1 MSKRKYRA
9 GIMIQSVAE
18 FESCESQWFIWN
30 GRTRH
35 RSVLEHEQYKTL
47 ALFIYCGRLY
57 TAERIENDS

>member
-1 MSKRKYRA
+1 
-9 GIMIQSVAE
+9 MIHSVAE

-47 ALFIYCGRLY
+47 ALFIYGGRLY
-57 TAERIENDS
+57 TAERTENDS